1 MIWTLAVLLVLIL
14 AAFAIY
20 AMKKPSSR
28 VDREPQKQPS
38 SEAMAFAILARHD
51 IKNRFRS
58 RAIQREIASD
68 AARVKRELDQIPNDV
83 KRGPGSMSD
92 TQGR

>member
-20 AMKKPSSR
+20 ALKNPSSR
-28 VDREPQKQPS
+28 MDREEKQPS

-58 RAIQREIASD
+58 RAMQREIASD
-68 AARVKRELDQIPNDV
+68 AARVKREIDQIPNEV
-83 KRGPGSMSD
+83 NPAGKMPGAH
-92 TQGR
+92 GG